1 MSTHRTGFTMVELLL
16 VMVLGLIVIGAAYE
30 TLIRQEQ
37 AYKVY
42 NAMSATQGDTRT
54 GTDLLASEMRELSA
68 SGADLTM
75 ATADSMRF
83 RALRK
88 FGLVCQK
95 DKSTKKLT
103 LAQMGMEPFA
113 AGDSIIVYVD
123 GDSLQAADDT
133 WQAETVTNTSLS
145 VTCGSILGLNLAT
158 LLPDADLIQVTTGGA
173 ALRFDSV
180 FPGAPVRSFEA
191 VSYRTGTWS
200 GEEYLVR
207 AEGGDIAPLVGP
219 LRDTRGFRLRYFD
232 EEGNELTVLPLNAA
246 DRALVTR
253 IEVRLAAE
261 RNTTPGETYADV
273 LVTDVYLRGS

>member
-1 MSTHRTGFTMVELLL
+1 MSTHRNGFTIVELLL

-42 NAMSATQGDTRT
+42 NAMSATQSDTRT

-68 SGADLTM
+68 SGADLTL
-75 ATADSMRF
+75 AAETAMRF

-88 FGLVCQK
+88 FGLLCDK
-95 DKSTKKLT
+95 DKISKKLV
-103 LAQMGMEPFA
+103 LAQMGSEPFA

-123 GDSLQAADDT
+123 GDSLQASDDT
-133 WQAETVTNTSLS
+133 WEVDYLNNTSS
-145 VTCGSILGLNLAT
+145 TTVCTTTLGVNLAG
-158 LLPDADLIQVTTGGA
+158 LLPDANLIQVSTGM

-180 FPGAPVRSFEA
+180 FPGAPVRSFE
-191 VSYRTGTWS
+191 VITYRTGTWN

-207 AEGGDIAPLVGP
+207 VHEGSVAPLVGP
-219 LRDTRGFRLRYFD
+219 LRDTLGFNLRYYD
-232 EEGNELTVLPLNAA
+232 GAGNELTSLPLNAA
-246 DRALVTR
+246 DRAAVAR
-253 IEVRLAAE
+253 IEIRLAAA
-261 RNTTPGETYADV
+261 RNTTPGDTYADV